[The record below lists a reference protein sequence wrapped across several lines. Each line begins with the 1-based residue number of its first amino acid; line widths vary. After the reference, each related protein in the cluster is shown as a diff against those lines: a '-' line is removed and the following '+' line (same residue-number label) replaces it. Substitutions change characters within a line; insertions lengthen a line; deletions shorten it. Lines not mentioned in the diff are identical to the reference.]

1 VSVTATIE
9 NYNKSDVDIVLAYE
23 FSFFCV
29 VLRYLQCAMDRNIV
43 SSVCQGLRICVNQ
56 GTTYLSILQQILP
69 ERVLVP
75 RISGSQTIEGL
86 GTGECNVVAGGVVD
100 VSFRSL
106 DATGY
111 TGPYELGTGAVLSKD
126 PIALV
131 TREGDPQWSSFVFW
145 IVHALFY
152 AEAEG
157 ITQETSTR
165 MPVVNLFG
173 QLNFRMFRDVI
184 ASVGSFQQIYER
196 EAEASIP
203 RSGMNLLNTNP
214 FGPQHSAYPGLQ

>member
-1 VSVTATIE
+1 MATLPPCIVIP
-9 NYNKSDVDIVLAYE
+9 YGFSFYCIVLVR
-23 FSFFCV
+23 F
-29 VLRYLQCAMDRNIV
+29 LQCAIDRNII
-43 SSVCQGLRICVNQ
+43 STVCQDLRVCVNQ
-56 GTTYLSILQQILP
+56 GTTYISILREIFP

-75 RISGSQTIEGL
+75 RISRSQTIEGL

-100 VSFRSL
+100 VSYRSL

-111 TGPYELGTGAVLSKD
+111 TGRYKLGTGAVLSKE

-157 ITQETSTR
+157 ITQDTSTR

-173 QLNFRMFRDVI
+173 RLHFRIFRDVV
-184 ASVGSFQQIYER
+184 ASVGSFKEIYER

-203 RSGMNLLNTNP
+203 RSGLNLLNSNP
-214 FGPQHSAYPGLQ
+214 FGPQHYAYPGLQ